1 MIMKNINEIDDNINE
16 LILQKSFDK
25 LTVEEREKAIAY
37 VGGEEEY
44 NALRNT
50 LLAITTSFS
59 IEEDAMVD
67 TDLKSDLLK
76 QFEQKFGTN
85 NSRVKI
91 VPFYQK
97 PFFQLAVA
105 ASVAL
110 MIFFAFP
117 FFNNSTEKQ
126 GQLAM
131 TENKNESTAAPGT
144 VNDKVIPELSVS
156 HDTNIP
162 AAEKSAANKTDKSSF
177 KGGLEQENAK
187 EEEPAKIPGMVN
199 PINTGKS
206 VDETILSEDT
216 KAESKDMVLESKPKA
231 VVNEN
236 EFLYERVNR
245 ERKEKESK
253 KSKKKANDESLR
265 DEEVAVNNVT
275 KVDADK
281 MLESAAGT
289 SVNQY
294 NAPSPNKVMA
304 ASTVSAF
311 IEENKTEMLDLL
323 FTTF

>member
-1 MIMKNINEIDDNINE
+1 MKNINEIDDNINE

-25 LTVEEREKAIAY
+25 LTAEEREKAIAY

-44 NALRNT
+44 NSLRNT

-59 IEEDAMVD
+59 IEEEVVFD

-76 QFEQKFGTN
+76 QFEQKFGAN

-131 TENKNESTAAPGT
+131 NENTKESTAIPGT
-144 VNDKVIPELSVS
+144 VNDKVIPDLSVS

-162 AAEKSAANKTDKSSF
+162 AAEKSESSKTDNSTLKN
-177 KGGLEQENAK
+177 GLGQEIAK
-187 EEEPAKIPGMVN
+187 EEEPAKIPGMTN
-199 PINTGKS
+199 PVNTGKAG
-206 VDETILSEDT
+206 DEIILSDDS
-216 KAESKDMVLESKPKA
+216 KAESKDLALDNKPKPI
-231 VVNEN
+231 VNES

-253 KSKKKANDESLR
+253 KSKKKANDESMR
-265 DEEVAVNNVT
+265 EEEVANNTVT

-304 ASTVSAF
+304 ATTVSAF
-311 IEENKTEMLDLL
+311 VEENKTEMLDLL